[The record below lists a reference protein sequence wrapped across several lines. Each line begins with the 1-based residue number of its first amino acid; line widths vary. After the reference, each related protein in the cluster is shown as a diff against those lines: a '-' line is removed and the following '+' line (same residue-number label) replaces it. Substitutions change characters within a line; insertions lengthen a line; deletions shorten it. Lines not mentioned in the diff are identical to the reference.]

1 MAPPG
6 QDSPEGLEVQC
17 AGCGETLEVDAGL
30 TEFICPDCA
39 TPQSL
44 PPELMPP
51 PPPRRKALPLPRAA
65 ADVRGARLPCGSCG
79 ALLSVPVGLARCAC
93 PVCGAELAVDTAR
106 LRHYLLSSATA
117 EGAVPVLPLG
127 DPSAPPILQAQQVRQ
142 EHPNFGIRAGL
153 LWTEPD
159 NRPNCTEQV
168 QTNHPNQLIP
178 EQADLDN
185 PGSTIE
191 RGEVHDVSGEVHDV
205 NGIFTKRTSMYSV
218 GPGIVSP
225 ERRHEEPQ
233 NHERHQAQV
242 QSSTTRINCRTG
254 RSTAPQTV
262 NIEKRQ
268 LLTPDQ
274 TIQQAQKQPS
284 CRAICTEK
292 AHAED
297 ADGVIHVQEKQQQCV
312 SQVNHTEELCTQ
324 AADEIITRDSNGTRV
339 GYAACSDAA
348 FAERR
353 KVHEANDL
361 IKQVQRQQA
370 DSAVHMEP
378 DNQVIHVEKEQSKS
392 FSCRTP
398 KQKKKGLTA
407 VSNPGLQLRRSKRL
421 VKDSPASID
430 QEPVQNEFLESQE
443 GTSISHIPATVR
455 VSEPTEN
462 DSDSQHAG
470 SPEQSEPT
478 ESDPDWQH
486 AGSPEQ
492 SLSDS
497 PDINRI
503 INNLKPSPSPPCE
516 MHEPSSN
523 KLDSPHLTT
532 PTSNSDLNLSD
543 PEQFARN
550 YIPSEV
556 RKALPEL
563 RSNSL
568 FEHTMSQANYGEGSL
583 HDLTDS
589 EGDDPCSPTLQNVGT
604 KRNHRRLRCGL
615 KLSLEV
621 WTLPKG
627 VRIPVSLNTSGEP
640 VGKAAG
646 TLSNFL
652 CAIARDGVLAPL
664 TYHDWRRVPEKNKN
678 IIWHI
683 VKLKFDIPPVGELWI
698 MKSLGKRWRSWKS
711 FLKLQHYDTHE
722 TEEERLADRNP
733 RVLKEQWQFLVAY
746 WSTEKA
752 KAASARSKA
761 CQSNVVAHHTAGT
774 KSFARIIEEEKQK
787 RPNKDGP
794 SVEDLFIM
802 THTPKNGKPMKKAT
816 ADAIARLRKQVE
828 SSGGDSAA
836 DSSSSKVPRGKA
848 VLQASFKEAMEA
860 KRRAEDEAS
869 ALKEKMMAMEESQRK
884 MQEDLANMKSAVS
897 AIHKTAPTGD
907 LQGQQ
912 MHKKTPVSKNSQA
925 EPTGGPSF
933 PPGFAKNPNP
943 SQPMRRSKRAK
954 RS

>member
-1 MAPPG
+1 MAPPR

-17 AGCGETLEVDAGL
+17 AGCGETLEVDPGL

-117 EGAVPVLPLG
+117 EGALPVVPLG
-127 DPSAPPILQAQQVRQ
+127 DPSAPPILQAQ
-142 EHPNFGIRAGL
+142 
-153 LWTEPD
+153 
-159 NRPNCTEQV
+159 QV

-191 RGEVHDVSGEVHDV
+191 RGEVHDVSG
-205 NGIFTKRTSMYSV
+205 IFTKRTSMHSV

-233 NHERHQAQV
+233 NHDRHQGQV
-242 QSSTTRINCRTG
+242 QSSTTRINCGTG
-254 RSTAPQTV
+254 QSAAPQTV

-339 GYAACSDAA
+339 GYTACSDAA

-353 KVHEANDL
+353 KVHEANDP
-361 IKQVQRQQA
+361 IKQVQTQQS

-378 DNQVIHVEKEQSKS
+378 ENQVIHVEKEQSKS

-407 VSNPGLQLRRSKRL
+407 ASNPGLQLRRSKRL

-683 VKLKFDIPPVGELWI
+683 VKLKFDIAPVGELWI

-836 DSSSSKVPRGKA
+836 HDSSSKVPRGKA

-925 EPTGGPSF
+925 EPTGGASF

>member
-1 MAPPG
+1 
-6 QDSPEGLEVQC
+6 
-17 AGCGETLEVDAGL
+17 
-30 TEFICPDCA
+30 
-39 TPQSL
+39 
-44 PPELMPP
+44 
-51 PPPRRKALPLPRAA
+51 
-65 ADVRGARLPCGSCG
+65 
-79 ALLSVPVGLARCAC
+79 AC

-117 EGAVPVLPLG
+117 EGALPVVPLG
-127 DPSAPPILQAQQVRQ
+127 DPSAPPILQAQ
-142 EHPNFGIRAGL
+142 
-153 LWTEPD
+153 
-159 NRPNCTEQV
+159 QV

-191 RGEVHDVSGEVHDV
+191 RGEVHDVSG
-205 NGIFTKRTSMYSV
+205 IFTKRTSMHSV

-233 NHERHQAQV
+233 NHDRHQGQV
-242 QSSTTRINCRTG
+242 QSSTTRINCGTG
-254 RSTAPQTV
+254 QSAAPQTV

-339 GYAACSDAA
+339 GYTACSDAA

-353 KVHEANDL
+353 KVHEANDP
-361 IKQVQRQQA
+361 IKQVQTQQS

-378 DNQVIHVEKEQSKS
+378 ENQVIHVEKEQSKS

-407 VSNPGLQLRRSKRL
+407 ASNPGLQLRRSKRL

-683 VKLKFDIPPVGELWI
+683 VKLKFDIAPVGELWI

-836 DSSSSKVPRGKA
+836 HDSSSKVPRGKA

-925 EPTGGPSF
+925 EPTGGASF

>member
-127 DPSAPPILQAQQVRQ
+127 DPSAPPILQAQ
-142 EHPNFGIRAGL
+142 
-153 LWTEPD
+153 
-159 NRPNCTEQV
+159 QV

>member
-1 MAPPG
+1 
-6 QDSPEGLEVQC
+6 
-17 AGCGETLEVDAGL
+17 
-30 TEFICPDCA
+30 
-39 TPQSL
+39 
-44 PPELMPP
+44 MP
-51 PPPRRKALPLPRAA
+51 
-65 ADVRGARLPCGSCG
+65 V
-79 ALLSVPVGLARCAC
+79 VPV
-93 PVCGAELAVDTAR
+93 
-106 LRHYLLSSATA
+106 
-117 EGAVPVLPLG
+117 G

-159 NRPNCTEQV
+159 NRPNCMEQV

-191 RGEVHDVSGEVHDV
+191 RREVHDVSGEVHDV
-205 NGIFTKRTSMYSV
+205 NGIFTKRTSMSSV

-233 NHERHQAQV
+233 NHDRHQAQV
-242 QSSTTRINCRTG
+242 QCSTTRINCTTG

-268 LLTPDQ
+268 LITPDQ

-284 CRAICTEK
+284 CHAICTEK

-297 ADGVIHVQEKQQQCV
+297 VDGVIHVQEKQQQPV
-312 SQVNHTEELCTQ
+312 SQANHTEELCTQ
-324 AADEIITRDSNGTRV
+324 AADKIIARDSNGRRV

-353 KVHEANDL
+353 KVHEANEA
-361 IKQVQRQQA
+361 IKQVQRQQS
-370 DSAVHMEP
+370 DSAVHMESE
-378 DNQVIHVEKEQSKS
+378 NQVIHVEKEQSKS

-407 VSNPGLQLRRSKRL
+407 ASNPGLQLRRSKRL
-421 VKDSPASID
+421 AKDSPASID

-443 GTSISHIPATVR
+443 GTSISHLPATIR
-455 VSEPTEN
+455 VSEPTE
-462 DSDSQHAG
+462 SDPDLQHAG

-497 PDINRI
+497 PDIDRI
-503 INNLKPSPSPPCE
+503 INNIKPSPSPRCE

-532 PTSNSDLNLSD
+532 PPSNSDLNLPD
-543 PEQFARN
+543 PEEFARN
-550 YIPSEV
+550 YIPPEV
-556 RKALPEL
+556 RKALAEL

-568 FEHTMSQANYGEGSL
+568 FEHTMSQASYGETSV

-640 VGKAAG
+640 VGKEAG

-678 IIWHI
+678 IIWRI
-683 VKLKFDIPPVGELWI
+683 VKLKFDIAPIGELWI

-816 ADAIARLRKQVE
+816 ADAIARLRRQAE
-828 SSGGDSAA
+828 SSGSDSAA
-836 DSSSSKVPRGKA
+836 HNSSKVPRGKA

-869 ALKEKMMAMEESQRK
+869 ALKEKMIAMEESQRK

-897 AIHKTAPTGD
+897 AIHKKVPTGD
-907 LQGQQ
+907 LPGEQ
-912 MHKKTPVSKNSQA
+912 MHKKTPVGKNSQD
-925 EPTGGPSF
+925 EPTGGPSC
-933 PPGFAKNPNP
+933 PPGFPKTSNP
-943 SQPMRRSKRAK
+943 SPPMRRSKRAK

>member
-1 MAPPG
+1 MAPPR

-17 AGCGETLEVDAGL
+17 AGCGETLEVDPGL

-65 ADVRGARLPCGSCG
+65 ADIRGARLPCGSCG
-79 ALLSVPVGLARCAC
+79 ALLSVPIGLARCAC

-117 EGAVPVLPLG
+117 EGAVPVVPLG
-127 DPSAPPILQAQQVRQ
+127 DPSAPPILQAQQV
-142 EHPNFGIRAGL
+142 
-153 LWTEPD
+153 
-159 NRPNCTEQV
+159 
-168 QTNHPNQLIP
+168 QTNQPNQLIP

-233 NHERHQAQV
+233 NHDRHQAQV
-242 QSSTTRINCRTG
+242 QSSTTRINYRTG

-297 ADGVIHVQEKQQQCV
+297 ADGVIHVQEKQQQRV

-324 AADEIITRDSNGTRV
+324 AANEIITGDSNGTRV

-348 FAERR
+348 FAER
-353 KVHEANDL
+353 KKEHEANDA
-361 IKQVQRQQA
+361 IKQVQRKQS
-370 DSAVHMEP
+370 DSTVHMEP
-378 DNQVIHVEKEQSKS
+378 ENQVVHVEKEQSKS

-407 VSNPGLQLRRSKRL
+407 ASNPGLQLRRSKRL

-455 VSEPTEN
+455 VSEPTES
-462 DSDSQHAG
+462 DSDSLHAG

-497 PDINRI
+497 PDIDRI
-503 INNLKPSPSPPCE
+503 INNIKPSPSPPCE

-532 PTSNSDLNLSD
+532 PTSYSDLNLSD

-568 FEHTMSQANYGEGSL
+568 FEHTMSQANYGEASL

-683 VKLKFDIPPVGELWI
+683 VKLKFDIAPVGELWI

-733 RVLKEQWQFLVAY
+733 RVVKEQWQFLVAY

-761 CQSNVVAHHTAGT
+761 SQSNVVAHHTAGT

-794 SVEDLFIM
+794 SVEDLFMM

-836 DSSSSKVPRGKA
+836 HDSSSKVPRGKA

-912 MHKKTPVSKNSQA
+912 MHKNTPVSKNSQD

-943 SQPMRRSKRAK
+943 SEPMRRSKRAK

>member
-1 MAPPG
+1 M
-6 QDSPEGLEVQC
+6 
-17 AGCGETLEVDAGL
+17 
-30 TEFICPDCA
+30 
-39 TPQSL
+39 
-44 PPELMPP
+44 
-51 PPPRRKALPLPRAA
+51 
-65 ADVRGARLPCGSCG
+65 
-79 ALLSVPVGLARCAC
+79 SVPVGLARCAC

-117 EGAVPVLPLG
+117 EGALPVVPLG

-153 LWTEPD
+153 LWTDPD
-159 NRPNCTEQV
+159 NRTNCMGQV

-191 RGEVHDVSGEVHDV
+191 RGEVHDVSG
-205 NGIFTKRTSMYSV
+205 IFTKRTSMHSV

-233 NHERHQAQV
+233 NHDRHQGQV
-242 QSSTTRINCRTG
+242 QSSTTRINCGTG
-254 RSTAPQTV
+254 QSAAPQTV

-339 GYAACSDAA
+339 GYTACSDAA

-353 KVHEANDL
+353 KVHEANDP
-361 IKQVQRQQA
+361 IKQVQTQQS

-378 DNQVIHVEKEQSKS
+378 ENQVIHVEKEQSKS

-407 VSNPGLQLRRSKRL
+407 ASNPGLQLRRSKRL

-589 EGDDPCSPTLQNVGT
+589 EGDDPCSPTLQNVAGT

-683 VKLKFDIPPVGELWI
+683 VKLKFDIAPVGELWI

-774 KSFARIIEEEKQK
+774 KSFARIIEEEVIQSCFCCF
-787 RPNKDGP
+787 RD
-794 SVEDLFIM
+794 
-802 THTPKNGKPMKKAT
+802 
-816 ADAIARLRKQVE
+816 R
-828 SSGGDSAA
+828 
-836 DSSSSKVPRGKA
+836 
-848 VLQASFKEAMEA
+848 
-860 KRRAEDEAS
+860 
-869 ALKEKMMAMEESQRK
+869 
-884 MQEDLANMKSAVS
+884 
-897 AIHKTAPTGD
+897 
-907 LQGQQ
+907 
-912 MHKKTPVSKNSQA
+912 
-925 EPTGGPSF
+925 
-933 PPGFAKNPNP
+933 
-943 SQPMRRSKRAK
+943 
-954 RS
+954 

>member
-1 MAPPG
+1 MG
-6 QDSPEGLEVQC
+6 
-17 AGCGETLEVDAGL
+17 
-30 TEFICPDCA
+30 
-39 TPQSL
+39 
-44 PPELMPP
+44 
-51 PPPRRKALPLPRAA
+51 
-65 ADVRGARLPCGSCG
+65 
-79 ALLSVPVGLARCAC
+79 
-93 PVCGAELAVDTAR
+93 
-106 LRHYLLSSATA
+106 
-117 EGAVPVLPLG
+117 
-127 DPSAPPILQAQQVRQ
+127 VRQ

-153 LWTEPD
+153 LWTDPD
-159 NRPNCTEQV
+159 NRTNCMGQV

-191 RGEVHDVSGEVHDV
+191 RGEVHDVSG
-205 NGIFTKRTSMYSV
+205 IFTKRTSMHSV

-233 NHERHQAQV
+233 NHDRHQGQV
-242 QSSTTRINCRTG
+242 QSSTTRINCGTG
-254 RSTAPQTV
+254 QSAAPQTV

-339 GYAACSDAA
+339 GYTACSDAA

-353 KVHEANDL
+353 KVHEANDP
-361 IKQVQRQQA
+361 IKQVQTQQS

-378 DNQVIHVEKEQSKS
+378 ENQVIHVEKEQSKS

-407 VSNPGLQLRRSKRL
+407 ASNPGLQLRRSKRL

-683 VKLKFDIPPVGELWI
+683 VKLKFDIAPVGELWI

-836 DSSSSKVPRGKA
+836 HDSSSKVPRGKA

-925 EPTGGPSF
+925 EPTGGASF
-933 PPGFAKNPNP
+933 PPGFAKNIYSHLHNLYH
-943 SQPMRRSKRAK
+943 RSDSESESFTTHAAFKTGQALVNLHRYVDVP
-954 RS
+954 

>member
-1 MAPPG
+1 MAPPR

-17 AGCGETLEVDAGL
+17 AGCGETLEVDPGL

-117 EGAVPVLPLG
+117 EGAVPVVPLG
-127 DPSAPPILQAQQVRQ
+127 DPSAPPILQAQQV
-142 EHPNFGIRAGL
+142 
-153 LWTEPD
+153 
-159 NRPNCTEQV
+159 
-168 QTNHPNQLIP
+168 QTNQPNQLIP

-205 NGIFTKRTSMYSV
+205 NGIFAKRTSMYSV

-233 NHERHQAQV
+233 NHDRHQAQV

-274 TIQQAQKQPS
+274 TIQQAEKQPS

-297 ADGVIHVQEKQQQCV
+297 ADGVIHVQEKQQQRV

-324 AADEIITRDSNGTRV
+324 AANEIITRDNNGTRV

-353 KVHEANDL
+353 KVHEANDA
-361 IKQVQRQQA
+361 IKQVQRKQS
-370 DSAVHMEP
+370 DSTVHMEP
-378 DNQVIHVEKEQSKS
+378 ENEVIHVEKEHSKS

-407 VSNPGLQLRRSKRL
+407 ASNPGLQLRRSKRL

-430 QEPVQNEFLESQE
+430 QEPVQNVFLESQE

-455 VSEPTEN
+455 VSEPTES
-462 DSDSQHAG
+462 DSDSLHAG

-478 ESDPDWQH
+478 ENDPDWQH

-497 PDINRI
+497 PDIDRI
-503 INNLKPSPSPPCE
+503 INNIKPSPPPPCE

-550 YIPSEV
+550 YIPLEV
-556 RKALPEL
+556 RKALPAL

-568 FEHTMSQANYGEGSL
+568 FEHTMSQASYGEASL

-604 KRNHRRLRCGL
+604 KRNHKRLRCGL

-683 VKLKFDIPPVGELWI
+683 VKLKFDIAPVGELWI

-836 DSSSSKVPRGKA
+836 HDSSKVPRGKA

-912 MHKKTPVSKNSQA
+912 MHKKTPVSKNSQD

-943 SQPMRRSKRAK
+943 SQPTRRSKRAK

>member
-1 MAPPG
+1 MAPPR

-17 AGCGETLEVDAGL
+17 AGCGETLEVDPGL

-117 EGAVPVLPLG
+117 EGAVPVVPLG
-127 DPSAPPILQAQQVRQ
+127 DPSAPPILQAQQV
-142 EHPNFGIRAGL
+142 
-153 LWTEPD
+153 
-159 NRPNCTEQV
+159 
-168 QTNHPNQLIP
+168 QTNQPNQLIP

-205 NGIFTKRTSMYSV
+205 NGIFAKRTSMYSV

-233 NHERHQAQV
+233 NHDRHQAQV

-274 TIQQAQKQPS
+274 TIQQAEKQPS

-297 ADGVIHVQEKQQQCV
+297 ADGVIHVQEKQQQRV

-324 AADEIITRDSNGTRV
+324 AANQIITRDNNGTRV

-353 KVHEANDL
+353 KVHEANDA
-361 IKQVQRQQA
+361 IKQVQRKQS
-370 DSAVHMEP
+370 DSTVHMEP
-378 DNQVIHVEKEQSKS
+378 ENQVIHVEKEHSKS

-407 VSNPGLQLRRSKRL
+407 ASNPGLQLRRSKRL

-430 QEPVQNEFLESQE
+430 QEPVQNVFLESQE

-455 VSEPTEN
+455 VSEPTES
-462 DSDSQHAG
+462 DSDSLHAG

-478 ESDPDWQH
+478 ENDPDWQH

-497 PDINRI
+497 PDIDRI
-503 INNLKPSPSPPCE
+503 INNIKPSPPPPCE

-550 YIPSEV
+550 YIPLEV
-556 RKALPEL
+556 RKALPAL

-568 FEHTMSQANYGEGSL
+568 FEHTMSQASYGEASL

-604 KRNHRRLRCGL
+604 KRNHKRLRCGL

-683 VKLKFDIPPVGELWI
+683 VKLKFDIAPVGELWI

-836 DSSSSKVPRGKA
+836 HDSSKVPRGKA

-912 MHKKTPVSKNSQA
+912 MHKKTPVSKNSQD

-943 SQPMRRSKRAK
+943 SQPTRRSKRAK

>member
-1 MAPPG
+1 M
-6 QDSPEGLEVQC
+6 
-17 AGCGETLEVDAGL
+17 
-30 TEFICPDCA
+30 
-39 TPQSL
+39 
-44 PPELMPP
+44 
-51 PPPRRKALPLPRAA
+51 
-65 ADVRGARLPCGSCG
+65 
-79 ALLSVPVGLARCAC
+79 
-93 PVCGAELAVDTAR
+93 
-106 LRHYLLSSATA
+106 
-117 EGAVPVLPLG
+117 
-127 DPSAPPILQAQQVRQ
+127 QVRQ

-153 LWTEPD
+153 LWTDPD
-159 NRPNCTEQV
+159 NRTNCMGQV

-191 RGEVHDVSGEVHDV
+191 RGEVHDVSG
-205 NGIFTKRTSMYSV
+205 IFTKRTSMHSV

-233 NHERHQAQV
+233 NHDRHQGQV
-242 QSSTTRINCRTG
+242 QSSTTRINCGTG
-254 RSTAPQTV
+254 QSAAPQTV

-339 GYAACSDAA
+339 GYTACSDAA

-353 KVHEANDL
+353 KVHEANDP
-361 IKQVQRQQA
+361 IKQVQTQQS

-378 DNQVIHVEKEQSKS
+378 ENQVIHVEKEQSKS

-407 VSNPGLQLRRSKRL
+407 ASNPGLQLRRSKRL

-589 EGDDPCSPTLQNVGT
+589 EGDDPCSPTL
-604 KRNHRRLRCGL
+604 
-615 KLSLEV
+615 
-621 WTLPKG
+621 
-627 VRIPVSLNTSGEP
+627 
-640 VGKAAG
+640 
-646 TLSNFL
+646 
-652 CAIARDGVLAPL
+652 
-664 TYHDWRRVPEKNKN
+664 
-678 IIWHI
+678 
-683 VKLKFDIPPVGELWI
+683 
-698 MKSLGKRWRSWKS
+698 
-711 FLKLQHYDTHE
+711 
-722 TEEERLADRNP
+722 
-733 RVLKEQWQFLVAY
+733 
-746 WSTEKA
+746 
-752 KAASARSKA
+752 
-761 CQSNVVAHHTAGT
+761 
-774 KSFARIIEEEKQK
+774 
-787 RPNKDGP
+787 
-794 SVEDLFIM
+794 
-802 THTPKNGKPMKKAT
+802 
-816 ADAIARLRKQVE
+816 
-828 SSGGDSAA
+828 
-836 DSSSSKVPRGKA
+836 
-848 VLQASFKEAMEA
+848 
-860 KRRAEDEAS
+860 
-869 ALKEKMMAMEESQRK
+869 
-884 MQEDLANMKSAVS
+884 
-897 AIHKTAPTGD
+897 
-907 LQGQQ
+907 
-912 MHKKTPVSKNSQA
+912 
-925 EPTGGPSF
+925 
-933 PPGFAKNPNP
+933 
-943 SQPMRRSKRAK
+943 
-954 RS
+954 

>member
-1 MAPPG
+1 MAPPR

-17 AGCGETLEVDAGL
+17 AGCGETLEVDPGL

-117 EGAVPVLPLG
+117 EGALPVVPLG
-127 DPSAPPILQAQQVRQ
+127 DPSAPPILQAQ
-142 EHPNFGIRAGL
+142 
-153 LWTEPD
+153 
-159 NRPNCTEQV
+159 QV

-191 RGEVHDVSGEVHDV
+191 RGEVHDVSG
-205 NGIFTKRTSMYSV
+205 IFTKRTSMHSV

-233 NHERHQAQV
+233 NHDRHQGQV
-242 QSSTTRINCRTG
+242 QSSTTRINCGTG
-254 RSTAPQTV
+254 QSAAPQTV

-353 KVHEANDL
+353 KVHEANDP
-361 IKQVQRQQA
+361 IKQVQTQQS

-378 DNQVIHVEKEQSKS
+378 ENQVIHVEKEQSKS

-407 VSNPGLQLRRSKRL
+407 ASNPGLQLRRSKRL

-683 VKLKFDIPPVGELWI
+683 VKLKFDIAPVGELWI

-836 DSSSSKVPRGKA
+836 HDSSSKVPRGKA

-925 EPTGGPSF
+925 EPTGGASF